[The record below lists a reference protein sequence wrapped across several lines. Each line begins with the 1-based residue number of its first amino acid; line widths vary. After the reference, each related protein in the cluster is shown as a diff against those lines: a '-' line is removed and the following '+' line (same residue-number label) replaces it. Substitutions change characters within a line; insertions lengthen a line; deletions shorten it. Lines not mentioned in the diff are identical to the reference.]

1 MRVPWMSVVR
11 KAMMPMKKKD
21 SVRYRLSE
29 IFSSSSTKR
38 DSDSPT
44 APLSP
49 DLRSK
54 AHNSRNTSE
63 SALLGSRSDSKHTW
77 GVIALHIRRASF
89 HAWLVPDRPD
99 KHSCAKSHEVLLCN
113 LKICRRPSC
122 SKIACLSRWHL
133 SVSS

>member
-11 KAMMPMKKKD
+11 KAVMPMKKKD

-29 IFSSSSTKR
+29 IFSSSSTKS

-54 AHNSRNTSE
+54 AYILRY
-63 SALLGSRSDSKHTW
+63 
-77 GVIALHIRRASF
+77 
-89 HAWLVPDRPD
+89 
-99 KHSCAKSHEVLLCN
+99 
-113 LKICRRPSC
+113 
-122 SKIACLSRWHL
+122 
-133 SVSS
+133 

>member
-49 DLRSK
+49 DLHSE
-54 AHNSRNTSE
+54 AHMMESSRF
-63 SALLGSRSDSKHTW
+63 SAVPGS
-77 GVIALHIRRASF
+77 
-89 HAWLVPDRPD
+89 
-99 KHSCAKSHEVLLCN
+99 
-113 LKICRRPSC
+113 
-122 SKIACLSRWHL
+122 
-133 SVSS
+133 

>member
-21 SVRYRLSE
+21 SVRYLLSE

-49 DLRSK
+49 DLHSK
-54 AHNSRNTSE
+54 AHII
-63 SALLGSRSDSKHTW
+63 RST
-77 GVIALHIRRASF
+77 GFLQFQA
-89 HAWLVPDRPD
+89 PDLTPD
-99 KHSCAKSHEVLLCN
+99 KYGK
-113 LKICRRPSC
+113 
-122 SKIACLSRWHL
+122 
-133 SVSS
+133 